1 MRSRIGRDGLW
12 VALAGL
18 GVLGCDNSMSSVDAG
33 SPRQPSLAV
42 TAFAVTGMRG
52 TGGMGPGI
60 PTTFGIERQW
70 FDFDVSGTPPAGR
83 LDYIDSAFVK
93 SDGHHP
99 HLVVG
104 AQYPGTA
111 ITSFAPTSEKCAQF
125 TGVGYLIN
133 TGESL
138 AFVIDACDN
147 AQPGVAFDTFGITVP
162 QRILDVGTFYQAGPF
177 PLVYGELTAAGT
189 PVTVPGIP

>member
-1 MRSRIGRDGLW
+1 
-12 VALAGL
+12 
-18 GVLGCDNSMSSVDAG
+18 
-33 SPRQPSLAV
+33 
-42 TAFAVTGMRG
+42 
-52 TGGMGPGI
+52 MGPGI
-60 PTTFGIERQW
+60 PTYYGIERQW
-70 FDFDVSGTPPAGR
+70 FDFDVSGGPPSGR

-93 SDGHHP
+93 SDGHYP

-111 ITSFAPTSEKCAQF
+111 ITSFTPTSDNCAEF

-138 AFVIDACDN
+138 AFLIEACDN
-147 AQPGVAFDTFGITVP
+147 AQPGVGFDTFGITVP
-162 QRILDVGTFYQAGPF
+162 QRILDVGTFYSAGPF